1 MAEKETVEMTDE
13 ETDKIVKMF
22 KDKHSST
29 LRTLRASTDGR

>member
-1 MAEKETVEMTDE
+1 MAEKETVDRQ
-13 ETDKIVKMF
+13 IVKMF